1 VSQQGLDGPSKD
13 RNSSAFLLFQAA
25 GVILLVA
32 MIGAI
37 VLTLQHKTNVKRQSI
52 AAQNARSK
60 ATAIE
65 VVQVK
70 SGQGLS

>member
-1 VSQQGLDGPSKD
+1 MLYTRYVY
-13 RNSSAFLLFQAA
+13 FFQAA
-25 GVILLVA
+25 GLILLVA
-32 MIGAI
+32 MVGAI
-37 VLTLQHKTNVKRQSI
+37 VLTLQHKPSVKRQNI
-52 AAQNARSK
+52 ANQNARGR